1 MVSELENNVFEKIV
15 LYDILDEIDVLV
27 NIPNVY
33 KEKELEC
40 KELINK
46 IYEQNIL
53 EITDNITQQLKIEM
67 FIIFMEITEER
78 GK

>member
-1 MVSELENNVFEKIV
+1 MVSELENTIFEKTALDDV
-15 LYDILDEIDVLV
+15 LDEIDVLL
-27 NIPNVY
+27 NIPKVY
-33 KEKELEC
+33 KQKELEC

-53 EITDNITQQLKIEM
+53 EMTDNIIQQLKIEM

-78 GK
+78 GN